1 MIRESEREVWSVTDL
16 VQHLYYKLENDDS
29 LKGVWVEGE
38 ISNFSQHTH
47 SRHMYFT
54 LKDENATLNAV
65 MFAGNNRRLRFVP
78 KNGDRVLVKG
88 YVSIYQKGGS
98 LQFYAQDM
106 RLSGVGDLYVA
117 FQRLKEQLAAEG
129 LFEAPKKAIP
139 DFPKTVGVVTS
150 AHGAAVRDIIS
161 TMRRRF
167 PLTRIL
173 LFPVSVQ
180 GEKAPHEIAAAIEQM
195 NLHREADVLIVGRG
209 GGSIE
214 ELWAFNEEIVA
225 RTIYRSELPIISAV
239 GHETD
244 VTISDFVA
252 DVRAATPTAAA
263 ELAVPHIEE
272 MEERVAL
279 LKQRLLRAQA
289 SALSRA
295 RERLEKS
302 VDHPIFKYPH
312 ARLHQYVQRRDELEA
327 RLMRA
332 MAQLVKEKSHRL
344 ASERVRLATHHP
356 QERIKQMREKIA
368 TLKRQHRQEM
378 MRKLK
383 EWRQKHHSLVAQLD
397 ALSPLKVMQRG
408 YSLVYRH
415 GSNQLV
421 KSSQQVQPGDLIR
434 VRLADGQIKCQVWR
448 SEGKSDE

>member
-1 MIRESEREVWSVTDL
+1 MIREPERWSVTDL
-16 VQHLYYKLENDDS
+16 VQHLYRKLEDDDS

-88 YVSIYQKGGS
+88 YVSIYQKSGS
-98 LQFYAQDM
+98 LQLYAQDM
-106 RLSGVGDLYVA
+106 RLSGVGDLHVA

-129 LFEAPKKAIP
+129 LFDAPKKAIP
-139 DFPKTVGVVTS
+139 AFPKTVGVITS

-161 TMRRRF
+161 TMRRRY

-173 LFPVSVQ
+173 LHPVSVQ
-180 GEKAPHEIAAAIEQM
+180 GEKAASEIAAAIDRM
-195 NLHREADVLIVGRG
+195 NLHLEADVLIVGRG
-209 GGSIE
+209 GGSLE

-225 RTIYRSELPIISAV
+225 RAIYRSQVPVISAV

-244 VTISDFVA
+244 VTISDFAA

-263 ELAVPHIEE
+263 ELVVPHVEDLKA
-272 MEERVAL
+272 RVAL
-279 LKQRLLRAQA
+279 LTQRLLRAQMA
-289 SALSRA
+289 VLDRA

-302 VDHPIFKYPH
+302 VDRPIFKYPH

-327 RLMRA
+327 RLERA
-332 MAQLVKEKSHRL
+332 MVQLVREKRQSL
-344 ASERVRLATHHP
+344 ANERVRLAAHHP
-356 QERIKQMREKIA
+356 QERIRQLRERVA
-368 TLKRQHRQEM
+368 VLERNQRQEM
-378 MRKLK
+378 LQQLNGM
-383 EWRQKHHSLVAQLD
+383 RQKHLALVAQLD

-415 GSNQLV
+415 ANGELV
-421 KSSQQVQPGDLIR
+421 KSRQQVRPGDLIR
-434 VRLADGQIKCQVWR
+434 VRVADGQLKCQVWR
-448 SEGKSDE
+448 SEENGDE

>member
-1 MIRESEREVWSVTDL
+1 MMIREPERWSVTDL
-16 VQHLYYKLENDDS
+16 VQHLYRKLEDDDS

-88 YVSIYQKGGS
+88 YVSIYQKSGS
-98 LQFYAQDM
+98 LQLYAQDM
-106 RLSGVGDLYVA
+106 RLSGVGDLHVA

-129 LFEAPKKAIP
+129 LFDAPKKAIP
-139 DFPKTVGVVTS
+139 AFPKTVGVITS

-161 TMRRRF
+161 TMRRRY

-173 LFPVSVQ
+173 LHPVSVQ
-180 GEKAPHEIAAAIEQM
+180 GEKAASEIAAAIDRM
-195 NLHREADVLIVGRG
+195 NLHLEADVLIVGRG
-209 GGSIE
+209 GGSLE

-225 RTIYRSELPIISAV
+225 RAIYRSQVPVISAV

-244 VTISDFVA
+244 VTISDFAA

-263 ELAVPHIEE
+263 ELVVPHVEDLKA
-272 MEERVAL
+272 RVAL
-279 LKQRLLRAQA
+279 LTQRLLRAQMA
-289 SALSRA
+289 VLDRA

-302 VDHPIFKYPH
+302 VDRPIFKYPH

-327 RLMRA
+327 RLERA
-332 MAQLVKEKSHRL
+332 MVQLVREKRQSL
-344 ASERVRLATHHP
+344 ANERVRLAAHHP
-356 QERIKQMREKIA
+356 QERIRQLRERVA
-368 TLKRQHRQEM
+368 VLERNQRQEM
-378 MRKLK
+378 LQQLNGM
-383 EWRQKHHSLVAQLD
+383 RQKHLALVAQLD

-415 GSNQLV
+415 ANGELV
-421 KSSQQVQPGDLIR
+421 KSRQQVRPGDLIR
-434 VRLADGQIKCQVWR
+434 VRVADGQLKCQVWR
-448 SEGKSDE
+448 SEENGDE

>member
-1 MIRESEREVWSVTDL
+1 MMIREPERWSVTDL
-16 VQHLYYKLENDDS
+16 VQHLYRKLEDDDS

-88 YVSIYQKGGS
+88 YVSIYQKSGS
-98 LQFYAQDM
+98 LQLYAQDM
-106 RLSGVGDLYVA
+106 RLSGVGDLHVA

-129 LFEAPKKAIP
+129 LFDAPKKAIP
-139 DFPKTVGVVTS
+139 AFPRTVGVITS

-161 TMRRRF
+161 TMRRRY

-173 LFPVSVQ
+173 LHPVPVQ
-180 GEKAPHEIAAAIEQM
+180 GEKAASEIAAAIDRM
-195 NLHREADVLIVGRG
+195 NLHLEADVLIVGRG
-209 GGSIE
+209 GGSLE

-225 RTIYRSELPIISAV
+225 RAIYRSQVPVISAV

-244 VTISDFVA
+244 VTISDFAA

-263 ELAVPHIEE
+263 ELVVPHVEDLKA
-272 MEERVAL
+272 RVAL
-279 LKQRLLRAQA
+279 LSQRLLRAQMA
-289 SALSRA
+289 VLDRA

-302 VDHPIFKYPH
+302 VDRPIFKYPH

-327 RLMRA
+327 RLERA
-332 MAQLVKEKSHRL
+332 M
-344 ASERVRLATHHP
+344 
-356 QERIKQMREKIA
+356 
-368 TLKRQHRQEM
+368 
-378 MRKLK
+378 
-383 EWRQKHHSLVAQLD
+383 
-397 ALSPLKVMQRG
+397 
-408 YSLVYRH
+408 
-415 GSNQLV
+415 
-421 KSSQQVQPGDLIR
+421 VQLIR
-434 VRLADGQIKCQVWR
+434 
-448 SEGKSDE
+448 

>member
-1 MIRESEREVWSVTDL
+1 MMIREPERWSVTDL
-16 VQHLYYKLENDDS
+16 VQHLYRKLEDDDS

-88 YVSIYQKGGS
+88 YVSIYQKSGS
-98 LQFYAQDM
+98 LQLYAQDM
-106 RLSGVGDLYVA
+106 RLSGVGDLHVA

-129 LFEAPKKAIP
+129 LFDAPKKAIP
-139 DFPKTVGVVTS
+139 AFPKTVGVITS

-161 TMRRRF
+161 TMRRRY

-173 LFPVSVQ
+173 LHPVSVQ
-180 GEKAPHEIAAAIEQM
+180 GEKAASEIAAAIDRM
-195 NLHREADVLIVGRG
+195 NLHLEADVLIVGRG
-209 GGSIE
+209 GGSLE

-225 RTIYRSELPIISAV
+225 RAIYRSQVPVISAV

-244 VTISDFVA
+244 VTISDFAA

-263 ELAVPHIEE
+263 ELVVPHVEDLKA
-272 MEERVAL
+272 RVAL
-279 LKQRLLRAQA
+279 LTQRLLRAQMA
-289 SALSRA
+289 VLDRA

-302 VDHPIFKYPH
+302 VDRPIFKYPH

-327 RLMRA
+327 RLERA
-332 MAQLVKEKSHRL
+332 MVQLVREKRQSL
-344 ASERVRLATHHP
+344 ANERVRLAAHHP
-356 QERIKQMREKIA
+356 QERIRQLRERVA
-368 TLKRQHRQEM
+368 VLERNQRQVMLQQLNGM
-378 MRKLK
+378 
-383 EWRQKHHSLVAQLD
+383 RQKHLALVAQLD

-415 GSNQLV
+415 ANGELV
-421 KSSQQVQPGDLIR
+421 KSRQQVRPGDLIR
-434 VRLADGQIKCQVWR
+434 VRVADGQLKCQVWR
-448 SEGKSDE
+448 SEANGDE

>member
-1 MIRESEREVWSVTDL
+1 MIREPERWSVTDL
-16 VQHLYYKLENDDS
+16 VQHLYRKLEDDDS

-88 YVSIYQKGGS
+88 YVSIYQKSGS
-98 LQFYAQDM
+98 LQLYAQDM
-106 RLSGVGDLYVA
+106 RLSGVGDLHVA
-117 FQRLKEQLAAEG
+117 FQHLKEQLAAEG
-129 LFEAPKKAIP
+129 LFDAPKKAIP
-139 DFPKTVGVVTS
+139 AFPKTVGVITS

-161 TMRRRF
+161 TMRRRY

-173 LFPVSVQ
+173 LHPVSVQ
-180 GEKAPHEIAAAIEQM
+180 GEKAASEIAAAIDRM
-195 NLHREADVLIVGRG
+195 NLHLEADVLIVGRG
-209 GGSIE
+209 GGSLE

-225 RTIYRSELPIISAV
+225 RAIYRSQVPVISAV

-244 VTISDFVA
+244 VTISDFAA

-263 ELAVPHIEE
+263 ELVVPHVEDLKA
-272 MEERVAL
+272 RVAL
-279 LKQRLLRAQA
+279 LSQRLLRAQMA
-289 SALSRA
+289 VLDRA

-302 VDHPIFKYPH
+302 VDRPIFKYPH

-327 RLMRA
+327 RLERA
-332 MAQLVKEKSHRL
+332 MVQLVREKRQSLANERIRL
-344 ASERVRLATHHP
+344 AAHHP
-356 QERIKQMREKIA
+356 QERIRQLRERVA
-368 TLKRQHRQEM
+368 VLERNQRQEM
-378 MRKLK
+378 LQQLNGM
-383 EWRQKHHSLVAQLD
+383 RQKHLALVAQLD

-415 GSNQLV
+415 ANGELV
-421 KSSQQVQPGDLIR
+421 KSRQQVRPGDLIR
-434 VRLADGQIKCQVWR
+434 VRVADGQLKCQVWR
-448 SEGKSDE
+448 SEANGDE

>member
-1 MIRESEREVWSVTDL
+1 MIRDSEREVWSVTDL
-16 VQHLYYKLENDDS
+16 VQYLFNKLEQDDS
-29 LKGVWVEGE
+29 LKRVWVEGE
-38 ISNFSQHTH
+38 ISNFSQHRY

-88 YVSIYQKGGS
+88 YISIYQKGGS

-106 RLSGVGDLYVA
+106 RLSGVGDLHVA
-117 FQRLKEQLAAEG
+117 FQRLKEQLAQEG
-129 LFEAPKKAIP
+129 LFDAPRKAIP
-139 DFPKTVGVVTS
+139 LFPKTVGVITS

-180 GEKAPHEIAAAIEQM
+180 GEKAPPEIVAAIEHM
-195 NLHREADVLIVGRG
+195 NHHQEVDVLIVGRG

-214 ELWAFNEEIVA
+214 ELWAFNEESVA
-225 RTIYRSELPIISAV
+225 RAIYQSQLPVISAV

-263 ELAVPHIEE
+263 ELVVPHIDDLQ
-272 MEERVAL
+272 ERISL
-279 LKQRLLRAQA
+279 LKQRLYRAQTSLIDQA
-289 SALSRA
+289 KK
-295 RERLEKS
+295 RLERS
-302 VDHPIFKYPH
+302 VDRPIFKYPD
-312 ARLHQYVQRRDELEA
+312 ARLHQYVQRCDELQT
-327 RLMRA
+327 RLKRA
-332 MAQLVKEKSHRL
+332 MDQHLKEKRHHLS
-344 ASERVRLATHHP
+344 SERVRLASHHP
-356 QERIKQMREKIA
+356 QESINQLREKIR
-368 TLKRQHRQEM
+368 TLKRQHQQEM
-378 MRKLK
+378 MQKLQV
-383 EWRQKHHSLVAQLD
+383 WRHQHQALVAQLD

-415 GSNQLV
+415 GSDQLL
-421 KSSQQVQPGDLIR
+421 KSSRQVQPGDLIR
-434 VRLADGQIKCQVWR
+434 VRLADGQLKCQVWR

>member
-1 MIRESEREVWSVTDL
+1 MMIREPERWSVTDL
-16 VQHLYYKLENDDS
+16 VQHLYRKLEDDDS

-88 YVSIYQKGGS
+88 YVSIYQKSGS
-98 LQFYAQDM
+98 LQLYAQDM
-106 RLSGVGDLYVA
+106 RLSGVGDLHVA

-129 LFEAPKKAIP
+129 LFDAPKKAIP
-139 DFPKTVGVVTS
+139 AFPRTVGVITS

-161 TMRRRF
+161 TMRRRY

-173 LFPVSVQ
+173 LHPVPVQ
-180 GEKAPHEIAAAIEQM
+180 GEKAASEIAAAIDRM
-195 NLHREADVLIVGRG
+195 NLHLEADVLIVGRG
-209 GGSIE
+209 GGSLE

-225 RTIYRSELPIISAV
+225 RAIYRSQVPVISAV

-244 VTISDFVA
+244 VTISDFAA

-263 ELAVPHIEE
+263 ELVVPHVEDLKA
-272 MEERVAL
+272 RVAL
-279 LKQRLLRAQA
+279 LTQRLLRAQMA
-289 SALSRA
+289 VLDRA

-302 VDHPIFKYPH
+302 VDRPIFKYPH

-327 RLMRA
+327 RLERA
-332 MAQLVKEKSHRL
+332 MVQLVREKRQSL
-344 ASERVRLATHHP
+344 ANERVRLAAHHP
-356 QERIKQMREKIA
+356 QERIRQLRERVA
-368 TLKRQHRQEM
+368 VLERNQRQVMLQQLNGM
-378 MRKLK
+378 
-383 EWRQKHHSLVAQLD
+383 RQKHLALVAQLD

-415 GSNQLV
+415 ANGELV
-421 KSSQQVQPGDLIR
+421 KSRQQVRPGDLIR
-434 VRLADGQIKCQVWR
+434 VRVADGQLKCQVWR
-448 SEGKSDE
+448 SEANGDE

>member
-1 MIRESEREVWSVTDL
+1 MMIREPERWSVTDL
-16 VQHLYYKLENDDS
+16 VQHLYRKLEDDDS

-38 ISNFSQHTH
+38 ISNFSQHSH

-88 YVSIYQKGGS
+88 YVSIYQKSGS
-98 LQFYAQDM
+98 LQLYAQDM
-106 RLSGVGDLYVA
+106 RLSGVGDLHVA

-129 LFEAPKKAIP
+129 LFDAPKKAIP
-139 DFPKTVGVVTS
+139 AFPKTVGVITS

-161 TMRRRF
+161 TMRRRY

-173 LFPVSVQ
+173 LHPVSVQ
-180 GEKAPHEIAAAIEQM
+180 GEKAASEIAAAIDRM
-195 NLHREADVLIVGRG
+195 NLHLEADVLIVGRG
-209 GGSIE
+209 GGSLE

-225 RTIYRSELPIISAV
+225 RAIYRSQVPVISAV

-244 VTISDFVA
+244 VTISDFAA

-263 ELAVPHIEE
+263 ELVVPHVEDLKA
-272 MEERVAL
+272 RVAL
-279 LKQRLLRAQA
+279 LTQRLLRAQMA
-289 SALSRA
+289 VLDRA

-302 VDHPIFKYPH
+302 VDRPIFKYPH

-327 RLMRA
+327 RLERA
-332 MAQLVKEKSHRL
+332 MVQLVREKRQSL
-344 ASERVRLATHHP
+344 ANERVRLAAHHP
-356 QERIKQMREKIA
+356 QERIRQLRERVA
-368 TLKRQHRQEM
+368 VLERNQRQEM
-378 MRKLK
+378 LQQLNGM
-383 EWRQKHHSLVAQLD
+383 RQKHLALVAQLD

-415 GSNQLV
+415 ANGELV
-421 KSSQQVQPGDLIR
+421 KSRQQVRPGDLIR
-434 VRLADGQIKCQVWR
+434 VRVADGQLKCQVWR
-448 SEGKSDE
+448 SEENGDE

>member
-1 MIRESEREVWSVTDL
+1 MMIREPERWSVTDL
-16 VQHLYYKLENDDS
+16 VQHLYRKLEDDDS

-88 YVSIYQKGGS
+88 YVSIYQKSGS
-98 LQFYAQDM
+98 LQLYAQDM
-106 RLSGVGDLYVA
+106 RLSGVGDLHVA

-129 LFEAPKKAIP
+129 LFDAPKKAIP
-139 DFPKTVGVVTS
+139 AFPRTVGVITS

-161 TMRRRF
+161 TMRRRY

-173 LFPVSVQ
+173 LHPVPVQ
-180 GEKAPHEIAAAIEQM
+180 GEKAASEIAAAIDRM
-195 NLHREADVLIVGRG
+195 NLHLEADVLIVGRG
-209 GGSIE
+209 GGSLE

-225 RTIYRSELPIISAV
+225 RAIYRSQVPVISAV

-244 VTISDFVA
+244 VTISDFAA

-263 ELAVPHIEE
+263 ELVVPHVEDLKA
-272 MEERVAL
+272 RVAL
-279 LKQRLLRAQA
+279 LSQRLLRAQMA
-289 SALSRA
+289 VLDRA

-302 VDHPIFKYPH
+302 VDRPIFKYPH

-327 RLMRA
+327 RLERA
-332 MAQLVKEKSHRL
+332 MVQLVREKRQSLANERFRL
-344 ASERVRLATHHP
+344 AAHHPLERIRQLRERVAVL
-356 QERIKQMREKIA
+356 ERNQ
-368 TLKRQHRQEM
+368 RQAMLQQLNGM
-378 MRKLK
+378 
-383 EWRQKHHSLVAQLD
+383 RQKHLALVAQLD

-415 GSNQLV
+415 ANGKLV
-421 KSSQQVQPGDLIR
+421 KSRQQVRPGDLIR
-434 VRLADGQIKCQVWR
+434 VRVADGQLKCQVWR
-448 SEGKSDE
+448 SEANGDE

>member
-1 MIRESEREVWSVTDL
+1 MMIREPERWSVTDL
-16 VQHLYYKLENDDS
+16 VQHLYRKLEDDDS

-38 ISNFSQHTH
+38 ISNFSQHSH

-88 YVSIYQKGGS
+88 YVSIYQKSGS
-98 LQFYAQDM
+98 LQLYAQDM
-106 RLSGVGDLYVA
+106 RLSGVGDLHVA

-129 LFEAPKKAIP
+129 LFDAPKKAIP
-139 DFPKTVGVVTS
+139 AFPKTVGVITS

-161 TMRRRF
+161 TMRRRY

-173 LFPVSVQ
+173 LHPVSVQ
-180 GEKAPHEIAAAIEQM
+180 GEKAASEIAAAIDRM
-195 NLHREADVLIVGRG
+195 NLQLEADVLIVGRG
-209 GGSIE
+209 GGSLE

-225 RTIYRSELPIISAV
+225 RAIYRSQVPVISAV

-244 VTISDFVA
+244 VTISDFAA

-263 ELAVPHIEE
+263 ELVVPHVEDLKA
-272 MEERVAL
+272 RVAL
-279 LKQRLLRAQA
+279 LTQRLLRAQMA
-289 SALSRA
+289 VLDRA

-302 VDHPIFKYPH
+302 VDRPIFKYPH

-327 RLMRA
+327 RLERA
-332 MAQLVKEKSHRL
+332 MVQLVREKRQSL
-344 ASERVRLATHHP
+344 ANERVRLAAHHP
-356 QERIKQMREKIA
+356 QERIRQLRERVA
-368 TLKRQHRQEM
+368 VLERNQRQDMLQQLNGM
-378 MRKLK
+378 
-383 EWRQKHHSLVAQLD
+383 RQKHLALVAQLD

-415 GSNQLV
+415 ANGELV
-421 KSSQQVQPGDLIR
+421 KSRQQVRPGDLIR
-434 VRLADGQIKCQVWR
+434 VRVADGQLKCQVWR
-448 SEGKSDE
+448 SEENGDE

>member
-1 MIRESEREVWSVTDL
+1 MMIREPERWSVTDL
-16 VQHLYYKLENDDS
+16 VQHLYRKLEDDDS

-88 YVSIYQKGGS
+88 YVSIYQKSGS
-98 LQFYAQDM
+98 LQLYAQDM
-106 RLSGVGDLYVA
+106 RLSGVGDLHVA

-129 LFEAPKKAIP
+129 LFDAPKKAIP
-139 DFPKTVGVVTS
+139 AFPRTVGVITS

-161 TMRRRF
+161 TMRRRY

-173 LFPVSVQ
+173 LHPVSVQ
-180 GEKAPHEIAAAIEQM
+180 GEKAASEIAAAIDRM
-195 NLHREADVLIVGRG
+195 NLHLEADVLIVGRG
-209 GGSIE
+209 GGSLE

-225 RTIYRSELPIISAV
+225 RAIYRSQVPVISAV

-244 VTISDFVA
+244 VTISDFAA

-263 ELAVPHIEE
+263 ELVVPHVEDLKA
-272 MEERVAL
+272 RVAL
-279 LKQRLLRAQA
+279 LSQRLLRAQMA
-289 SALSRA
+289 VLDRA

-302 VDHPIFKYPH
+302 VDRPIFKYPH

-327 RLMRA
+327 RLERA
-332 MAQLVKEKSHRL
+332 MVQLVREKRQSL
-344 ASERVRLATHHP
+344 ANERVRLAAHHP
-356 QERIKQMREKIA
+356 QERIRQLRERVA
-368 TLKRQHRQEM
+368 VLERNQRQVMLQQLNGM
-378 MRKLK
+378 
-383 EWRQKHHSLVAQLD
+383 RQKHLALVAQLD

-415 GSNQLV
+415 ANGELV
-421 KSSQQVQPGDLIR
+421 KSRQQVRPGDLIR
-434 VRLADGQIKCQVWR
+434 VRVADGQLKCQVWR
-448 SEGKSDE
+448 SEANGDE

>member
-1 MIRESEREVWSVTDL
+1 MIREPERWSVTDL
-16 VQHLYYKLENDDS
+16 VQHLYRKLEDDDS

-88 YVSIYQKGGS
+88 YVSIYQKSGS
-98 LQFYAQDM
+98 LQLYAQDM
-106 RLSGVGDLYVA
+106 RLSGVGDLHVA

-129 LFEAPKKAIP
+129 LFDAPKKAIP
-139 DFPKTVGVVTS
+139 AFPRTVGVITS

-161 TMRRRF
+161 TMRRRY

-173 LFPVSVQ
+173 LHPVSVQ
-180 GEKAPHEIAAAIEQM
+180 GEKAASEIAAAIDRM
-195 NLHREADVLIVGRG
+195 NLHLEADVLIVGRG
-209 GGSIE
+209 GGSLE

-225 RTIYRSELPIISAV
+225 RAIYRSQVPVISAV

-244 VTISDFVA
+244 VTISDFAA

-263 ELAVPHIEE
+263 ELVVPHVEDLKA
-272 MEERVAL
+272 RVAL
-279 LKQRLLRAQA
+279 LSQRLLRAQMA
-289 SALSRA
+289 VLDRA

-302 VDHPIFKYPH
+302 VDRPIFKYPH

-327 RLMRA
+327 RLERA
-332 MAQLVKEKSHRL
+332 MVQLVREKRQSL
-344 ASERVRLATHHP
+344 ANERVRLAAHHP
-356 QERIKQMREKIA
+356 QERIRQLRERVA
-368 TLKRQHRQEM
+368 VLERNQRQAMLQQLNGM
-378 MRKLK
+378 
-383 EWRQKHHSLVAQLD
+383 RQKHLALVAQLD

-415 GSNQLV
+415 ANGELV
-421 KSSQQVQPGDLIR
+421 KSRQQVRPGDLIR
-434 VRLADGQIKCQVWR
+434 VRVADGQLKCQVWR
-448 SEGKSDE
+448 SEANGDE

>member
-1 MIRESEREVWSVTDL
+1 MIREPERWSVTDL
-16 VQHLYYKLENDDS
+16 VQHLYRKLEDDDS

-88 YVSIYQKGGS
+88 YVSIYQKSGS
-98 LQFYAQDM
+98 LQLYAQDM
-106 RLSGVGDLYVA
+106 RLSGVGDLHVA

-129 LFEAPKKAIP
+129 LFDAPKKAIP
-139 DFPKTVGVVTS
+139 AFPKTVGVITS

-161 TMRRRF
+161 TMRRRY

-173 LFPVSVQ
+173 LHPVSVQ
-180 GEKAPHEIAAAIEQM
+180 GEKAASEIAAAIDRM
-195 NLHREADVLIVGRG
+195 NLHLEADVLIVGRG
-209 GGSIE
+209 GGSLE

-225 RTIYRSELPIISAV
+225 RAIYRSQVPVISAV

-244 VTISDFVA
+244 VTISDFAA

-263 ELAVPHIEE
+263 ELVVPHVEDLKA
-272 MEERVAL
+272 RVAL
-279 LKQRLLRAQA
+279 LTQRLLRAQMA
-289 SALSRA
+289 VLDRA

-302 VDHPIFKYPH
+302 VDRPIFKYPH

-327 RLMRA
+327 RLERA
-332 MAQLVKEKSHRL
+332 MVQLVREKRQSL
-344 ASERVRLATHHP
+344 ANERVRLAAHHP
-356 QERIKQMREKIA
+356 QERIRQLRERVA
-368 TLKRQHRQEM
+368 VLERNQRQVMLQQLNGM
-378 MRKLK
+378 
-383 EWRQKHHSLVAQLD
+383 RQKHLALVAQLD

-415 GSNQLV
+415 ANGELV
-421 KSSQQVQPGDLIR
+421 KSRQQVRPGDLIR
-434 VRLADGQIKCQVWR
+434 VRVADGQLKCQVWR
-448 SEGKSDE
+448 SEANGDE